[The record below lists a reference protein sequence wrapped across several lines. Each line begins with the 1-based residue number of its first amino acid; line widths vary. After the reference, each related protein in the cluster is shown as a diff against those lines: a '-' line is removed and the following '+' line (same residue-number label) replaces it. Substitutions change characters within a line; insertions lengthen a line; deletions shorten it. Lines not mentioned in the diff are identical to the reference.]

1 MQSAAR
7 GISPTLLR
15 RFCDEFKLPNLTPLL
30 SEQTPALERC
40 TVVWEVMQVVLTIE
54 KQREFLREFCNS
66 NGDNSNLIMLAQL
79 MGDDCNKEKCSITF
93 KLITNMAG
101 DDTALHMGMHGFFE
115 RNGQQGLATLLN
127 KFGLETIAYNLQRV
141 FFGTTDDER
150 VLAALD
156 ELKFEA
162 NPERFVREM
171 EKMIKTETEIM
182 QSKMGS
188 LNLQI
193 QTLTGEKLAL
203 ERELDGGVLVPDRA
217 AALVGGRRGVLR
229 SPDDFRK
236 GVIPLPKSRALQ
248 RWMVECLPETG
259 EWTMSAKPSA
269 PTACLAG
276 GRGGGIII
284 MVASKTPSCFTA
296 NLFCVV

>member
-93 KLITNMAG
+93 KLITNMMMAG

-127 KFGLETIAYNLQRV
+127 KFGLESIAYNLQRV

-229 SPDDFRK
+229 SPDAFSKGGDSSSKKPRTAALDGGMPSRNGGVDNERK
-236 GVIPLPKSRALQ
+236 AIGPNGVPCRRS
-248 RWMVECLPETG
+248 
-259 EWTMSAKPSA
+259 
-269 PTACLAG
+269 
-276 GRGGGIII
+276 RGGHHHHGGQ
-284 MVASKTPSCFTA
+284 
-296 NLFCVV
+296 